1 MDPDQRSTSEPP
13 APREGVPVPTF
24 HPPAPRPKT
33 SAARVVLLVLLGAA
47 GAAVLLAAA
56 ILALGRG

>member
-1 MDPDQRSTSEPP
+1 MDPDQRPTSEPP

-24 HPPAPRPKT
+24 HPPSPRAKT
-33 SAARVVLLVLLGAA
+33 SPARVILLVLLGVA